1 MALQLSHYWRKEPNW
16 FYSLDT
22 AEQIKLLAHYRIQNW
37 TPKERDKR
45 KKKDQ
50 DDRLDAIIK
59 RGTK

>member
-1 MALQLSHYWRKEPNW
+1 
-16 FYSLDT
+16 
-22 AEQIKLLAHYRIQNW
+22 AHYRIQNW

-50 DDRLDAIIK
+50 DDRLDAIIN